1 MRLHR
6 TWPLRRVAIAAVGGV
21 REDVAARVIGES
33 LAECGRIGV
42 GGAQQPVESVAAVD
56 DATLLALRNNIC
68 RQYPEQP
75 STIYIFCNTRTIK
88 N

>member
-1 MRLHR
+1 MRAYR
-6 TWPLRRVAIAAVGGV
+6 TRTLRRVAVAADGGV
-21 REDVAARVIGES
+21 AENVPARIKGEA

-42 GGAQQPVESVAAVD
+42 GCAQQPVDSVVAVD

-88 N
+88 I